1 MRLKLSSLVGI
12 LFVVISCSDYANDS
26 LPVDPGPRPV
36 MKPISRPLPAEY
48 ANPNTG
54 DFSVEKMLVNI
65 GLNVIAKNV
74 EDFYFN
80 SGRLSTSINQYCD
93 EIQNSAVGAQDFSL
107 SENKVKSIWK
117 ETMLSFHKV
126 SMAGIGP
133 LTDNNRAIYNKLY
146 SWPVVSEC
154 GIDQEVIK
162 NQGQAVSVPLADDVL
177 ANRRSLSAVEYL
189 LFEST
194 LTSKCSAFVEP
205 KAKEWSAKSLFE
217 KKKDRCQYAKSVAQ
231 DIQKNAEVIR
241 NVWAPEKENY
251 TVALIDKSIYS
262 NVNKSVNALT
272 DALFAF
278 EDFRDNDLAVPL
290 GLHED
295 CKDASGK
302 CLNYLEHPWSG
313 IAAEA
318 AIAQMQGFKEAFFG
332 SRFENERAFG
342 FDDYLVAKGHSIIA
356 QSIQENL
363 ASSIQ
368 GMKQLAQQDPTLRN
382 TILNAKKENCNIFES
397 PKEALDFVCQI
408 YKDIQNVT
416 ATLKTDVMII
426 LALEVPTGHAG
437 DGD

>member
-12 LFVVISCSDYANDS
+12 LFVVISCSDYANES
-26 LPVDPGPRPV
+26 IPASQGPRPV
-36 MKPISRPLPAEY
+36 TKPITRPLPTEY
-48 ANPNTG
+48 QNPNAG
-54 DFSVEKMLVNI
+54 DFSAEKMLVNI
-65 GLNVIAKNV
+65 GINVIAKNV
-74 EDFYFN
+74 EEFYFN
-80 SGRLSTSINQYCD
+80 SGRLSSLLGQYCD
-93 EIQNSAVGAQDFSL
+93 EIQNSASDTQDFSV
-107 SENKVKSIWK
+107 SENKVKMIWK

-133 LTDNNRAIYNKLY
+133 LTDNNRAIYNKIY

-162 NQGQAVSVPLADDVL
+162 LQGNVVTNSLPDDVL
-177 ANRRSLSAVEYL
+177 ANRRSLSAIEYL
-189 LFEST
+189 LFESS
-194 LTSKCSAFVEP
+194 LNSKCTAFAEP
-205 KAKEWSAKSLFE
+205 KAKEWSAKSAFE
-217 KKKDRCQYAKSVAQ
+217 KKKDRCQYGKSIAR
-231 DIQKNAEVIR
+231 DIEKNAELIR
-241 NVWAPEKENY
+241 NAWAPDKENY
-251 TVALIDKSIYS
+251 TVALIDKSIYGS
-262 NVNKSVNALT
+262 VNKAVNAMT

-278 EDFRDNDLAVPL
+278 EDFRDTDLAIPL

-332 SRFENERAFG
+332 SKFENEFAFG
-342 FDDYLVAKGHSIIA
+342 FDDYLISKGHGPVA
-356 QSIQENL
+356 QVIQDNL
-363 ASSIQ
+363 ASSLQ
-368 GMKQLAQQDPTLRN
+368 GMKQLVLQDPSLRN
-382 TILNAKKENCNIFES
+382 TILNVKKENCNIFEGNKDS
-397 PKEALDFVCQI
+397 LEFICQI

-416 ATLKTDVMII
+416 STLKTDVMII

>member
-1 MRLKLSSLVGI
+1 MKLSSLVGI
-12 LFVVISCSDYANDS
+12 LFLAVSCSDYANQS
-26 LPVDPGPRPV
+26 ISSGQGPQPA
-36 MKPISRPLPAEY
+36 MKPINRPLPAEY
-48 ANPNTG
+48 QNPNTG
-54 DFSVEKMLVNI
+54 DFSAEKMLVNI

-80 SGRLSTSINQYCD
+80 TGRLNTAVGQYC
-93 EIQNSAVGAQDFSL
+93 EEMQNSASRAQDFSL
-107 SENKVKSIWK
+107 SESKVKTLWK

-133 LTDNNRAIYNKLY
+133 MTDSNRAIYNKLY

-162 NQGQAVSVPLADDVL
+162 KQGQVNDDPLADDVL

-189 LFEST
+189 IFESS
-194 LTSKCSAFVEP
+194 LNSKCSNFAEP
-205 KAKEWSAKSLFE
+205 KAKEWSAKSTFE
-217 KKKDRCQYAKSVAQ
+217 KKKDRCQYAKGLAR
-231 DIQKNAEVIR
+231 DIQKNAELLR
-241 NVWAPEKENY
+241 NAWAPEKENY
-251 TVALIDKSIYS
+251 TVALIDKSVYGS
-262 NVNKSVNALT
+262 VNKAVNAMT

-278 EDFRDNDLAVPL
+278 EDFRDTDLAIPL

-302 CLNYLEHPWSG
+302 CLNFIEHPWSG

-332 SRFENERAFG
+332 SKFENELAFG
-342 FDDYLVAKGHSIIA
+342 LDDYLVAKGHSVVA
-356 QSIQENL
+356 QSIKENL

-368 GMKQLAQQDPTLRN
+368 GMQQLAVQDPTLQN
-382 TILNAKKENCNIFES
+382 SILNAKKENCNNFEG

-416 ATLKTDVMII
+416 STLKTDVMII